1 MATVFDVAKYFLE
14 KLGPM
19 STWKLQKLC
28 YYAQAWSLVWD
39 EKPLFQEDFEA
50 WSNGPVCP
58 QLFQRHKGLF
68 TINSQQLSTGA
79 PNSFDKDQVETLE
92 AICRDYGDK
101 DPYWLRE
108 QTHYEDPWKNARG
121 DLPVGQPS
129 EAIIA
134 KDAMGEYYGSL

>member
-68 TINSQQLSTGA
+68 TINNQQLSTGN